1 MKEELIN
8 DLDLKFCGLR
18 DLELIEPCLL
28 VINEQYERLL
38 FTEGVI
44 PKNESAEDFAKNR
57 FGCELI
63 VIKDHEICF
72 FGKEKTQNSL

>member
-1 MKEELIN
+1 M
-8 DLDLKFCGLR
+8 R
-18 DLELIEPCLL
+18 DIERIEPCLL

-44 PKNESAEDFAKNR
+44 PKNESAEDFVKNR

-63 VIKDHEICF
+63 VLEDHEICF
-72 FGKEKTQNSL
+72 FGKEKTQYTL

>member
-8 DLDLKFCGLR
+8 DLDLKFRGLR
-18 DLELIEPCLL
+18 DIERIEPCLL

-38 FTEGVI
+38 FIKEII
-44 PKNESAEDFAKNR
+44 PKNESAKYFIKKR

-63 VIKDHEICF
+63 VLKDHEICF